1 MPREPASDVQIEIAA
16 AAARLIAEDGLDYA
30 TAKRKAVEAIAGD
43 FSGARALIPLIPNNA
58 LVESELRRWLAT
70 FEGARHVERLRAL
83 RQLALQLMQRLGAF
97 DPHLVGAVLNGT
109 ATDHCDIR
117 MQLFTDSAK
126 DVEIFLLN
134 EGVDFEVFEDEPAPG
149 AAEELLQFVIQPART
164 RGMPARV
171 GVVLAIHGRDAIRV
185 TPRGASIEPGL
196 HAVEA
201 SGRASRAQ
209 LEQLLADTEP
219 AP

>member
-1 MPREPASDVQIEIAA
+1 MSRESASDVQIEIAA
-16 AAARLIAEDGLDYA
+16 TAARLIAEDGLDYA
-30 TAKRKAVEAIAGD
+30 SAKRKAVEAIAGD
-43 FSGARALIPLIPNNA
+43 VNGVRALIPDNA

-97 DPHLVGAVLNGT
+97 EPHLVGAVLNGT
-109 ATDHCDIR
+109 ATDHSDIR

-134 EGVDFEVFEDEPAPG
+134 EGVDFEVFDDKAAPG
-149 AAEELLQFVIQPART
+149 AAEELVQFVIQPART

-171 GVVLAIHGRDAIRV
+171 GVVLAIYGRDGIRV
-185 TPRGASIEPGL
+185 APRGASAEPGL

-201 SGRASRAQ
+201 SGRASRVQ
-209 LEQLLADTEP
+209 LERLLDDTEP

>member
-1 MPREPASDVQIEIAA
+1 MPRESVSDVQIEIAA

-30 TAKRKAVEAIAGD
+30 SAKRKAIEAIAGD
-43 FSGARALIPLIPNNA
+43 CNGARALMPENA
-58 LVESELRRWLAT
+58 LVESELRRWLVT

-97 DPHLVGAVLNGT
+97 QPHLIGAVLNGT
-109 ATDHCDIR
+109 ATEHSDIR
-117 MQLFTDSAK
+117 MHLFTDSAK
-126 DVEIFLLN
+126 DVEMFLLN
-134 EGVDFEVFEDEPAPG
+134 EGVDFEVFDDEPAPG
-149 AAEELLQFVIQPART
+149 AAEEVLQFVIQPART

-171 GVVLAIHGRDAIRV
+171 GVVLAIHGHDAIRV
-185 TPRGASIEPGL
+185 TPRGASSEPGL

-209 LEQLLADTEP
+209 LERLLDDTEP